1 MSGASQQAALE
12 SPLLRL
18 LALTLDETVSI
29 LFRLN
34 ADGAL
39 RCRIQGD
46 VVELDFGGRDG
57 A

>member
-1 MSGASQQAALE
+1 M
-12 SPLLRL
+12 RL
-18 LALTLDETVSI
+18 LGLTLDETVAL

-34 ADGAL
+34 AEGAL

-46 VVELDFGGRDG
+46 VVELDFGGLDG